1 MLVLSKAVD
10 SVAPIPL
17 GRLTSFLI
25 GSKQG
30 RRLCILCGWLLII
43 TIASATNFK
52 VLSATTHL
60 KNGVYLLDAD
70 IRYRFGKEPREALH
84 NGVPLTIE
92 LEIEIMRHREWLWDE
107 AIASLQQYYRLEYY
121 ALSRQYVVI
130 NLNSGELKNF
140 PTFETAIEFLG
151 RIRDFPLV
159 DASLLESDTNYYV
172 WLRASLDIYALPAP
186 LQLLAYFSEDWSL
199 TSEWY
204 TWPL

>member
-1 MLVLSKAVD
+1 MPVLSKVLN
-10 SVAPIPL
+10 SVAPISL
-17 GRLTSFLI
+17 GRLSSPLI
-25 GSKQG
+25 GSKQR
-30 RRLCILCGWLLII
+30 RRLYILCGWLLII
-43 TIASATNFK
+43 ATASAAGFK

-70 IRYRFGKEPREALH
+70 IRYRFGDEPREALH

-92 LEIEIMRHREWLWDE
+92 LEIEIGRRREWLWDE
-107 AIASLQQYYRLEYY
+107 SVASLQQYYRLEYY
-121 ALSRQYVVI
+121 ALSRQYGVI

-151 RIRDFPLV
+151 RIRDFPLL
-159 DASLLESDTNYYV
+159 DASLLEPDASYYV

-186 LQLLAYFSEDWSL
+186 LQLLAYFSGDWSL

>member
-1 MLVLSKAVD
+1 MPVLSKTFD
-10 SVAPIPL
+10 SVATISL
-17 GRLTSFLI
+17 ARLSNSLI
-25 GSKQG
+25 GNKQR

-43 TIASATNFK
+43 TIASAAGFK

-92 LEIEIMRHREWLWDE
+92 LEIEIVRRREWLWDE
-107 AIASLQQYYRLEYY
+107 SVASLQQFYRLEYY
-121 ALSRQYVVI
+121 ALSRQYVVV

-151 RIRDFPLV
+151 RIRDFPLL
-159 DASLLESDTNYYV
+159 DASLLKPDASYYV

-186 LQLLAYFSEDWSL
+186 LQLLAYFSRDWSL